1 MKGRIIRV
9 NRSNYNVMLD
19 KEKVVRSSNRLIETP
34 TVGDFVRVENG
45 VIQEVL
51 PRTSVLYR
59 KGIIRKIKKQVIA
72 ANMDVI
78 YICMSANKDFNLT
91 KFKDY
96 LALANT
102 AGVEVRVLLT
112 KIDLTNNV
120 NKYILQLPIEVTP
133 VSIERSISHLVEE
146 IQGKTVVFIGASGVG
161 KSSIITKLTNKEI
174 ETKSVR
180 ESDAQGRHTTTARTM
195 YITDQFSVID
205 VPGIRIVKAVNRD
218 FSEIEEAAL
227 GCKFSNCKHLTE
239 PKCRVKELVK
249 EGIIT
254 QEDLEEY
261 QKK

>member
-9 NRSNYNVMLD
+9 NRSNYNVMMD

-72 ANMDVI
+72 ANMDII

-146 IQGKTVVFIGASGVG
+146 IQGKTG
-161 KSSIITKLTNKEI
+161 IITKLTNKEI

-227 GCKFSNCKHLTE
+227 ECKFSNCKHLTE

-249 EGIIT
+249 EGIIL
-254 QEDLEEY
+254 QEDLDEY